1 MCLQG
6 IRARDSL
13 QKSIEKA
20 IREKPLHT
28 QGKDYTDALD
38 VLLQSAKENNT
49 ELTMQELKVSVAPL
63 AMLHIFMCIFGIL
76 HKKTKCTEI
85 LKMRRKKRM
94 GSIEADNIFIR

>member
-1 MCLQG
+1 MSLCLQG

-38 VLLQSAKENNT
+38 VLLESAKENNT
-49 ELTMQELKVSVAPL
+49 ELTMQELKVSEAPL
-63 AMLHIFMCIFGIL
+63 CMFQSTYFYVNFGIL
-76 HKKTKCTEI
+76 HEKTQD
-85 LKMRRKKRM
+85 
-94 GSIEADNIFIR
+94 GNA

>member
-1 MCLQG
+1 VCLQG

-38 VLLQSAKENNT
+38 VLLESAKENNT
-49 ELTMQELKVSVAPL
+49 ELTMQELKVRVAPL
-63 AMLHIFMCIFGIL
+63 AMLHIFMCILGYCVNIG
-76 HKKTKCTEI
+76 
-85 LKMRRKKRM
+85 KMRRNTKHV
-94 GSIEADNIFIR
+94 